1 MVINRTGWEP
11 KAAARMAH
19 RARSI
24 SKPEHLKALASPIRH
39 DIVDRLAAM
48 GPLSVRDLARV
59 LGRKPTAIYR
69 HLVTLEKLGLVRA
82 SATSGTR
89 GRPAMVYR
97 TVAPLARL
105 ARPPRIKGNRA
116 PMVKIANAMARQ
128 AAREYA
134 GAFHADGGTVDG
146 PRRNHAFFELV
157 TSPSPKKLARINA
170 MLDELAQLM
179 WTPDKNPGRPI
190 RVTWFLSPTSRVK
203 PSKARQPH
211 GGKTGQVVKFT
222 RPRAASSNRGGR
234 AVRQVSAA

>member
-1 MVINRTGWEP
+1 MV
-11 KAAARMAH
+11 H
-19 RARSI
+19 RAMSI
-24 SKPEHLKALASPIRH
+24 SRPEHLKALASPIRH

-82 SATSGTR
+82 TATSGAR

-134 GAFHADGGTVDG
+134 GAFQAEMGIGDG
-146 PRRNHAFFELV
+146 PKRNHAFFELI

-170 MLDELAQLM
+170 LLDDLAQLM
-179 WTPDKNPGRPI
+179 WTPDENPGRPI
-190 RVTWFLSPTSRVK
+190 RVTWFLSPA
-203 PSKARQPH
+203 SKDRAKTAK
-211 GGKTGQVVKFT
+211 GGRAEDAKAGQGDVVKFT
-222 RPRAASSNRGGR
+222 RRRVAAAPRTR
-234 AVRQVSAA
+234 AVRAA